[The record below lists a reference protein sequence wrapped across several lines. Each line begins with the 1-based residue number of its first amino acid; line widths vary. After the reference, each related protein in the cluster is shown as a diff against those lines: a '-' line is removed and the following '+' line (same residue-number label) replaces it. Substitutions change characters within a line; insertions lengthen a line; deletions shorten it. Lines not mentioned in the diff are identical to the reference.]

1 MAGFWKIEKTWVQEW
16 GLTGNEALLLADLLD
31 WECGVKERAQRL
43 GVDRSRLYTTLE
55 KLTEKVLQNA
65 TPECCK
71 MQQIV
76 LQNATKKCC
85 KMQHSRVAKCN
96 TVSNIEEHIEEHK
109 GEREDAHARARE
121 EEAAKMGVVEPVAT
135 LAEEWK
141 KELAEGSVTAERFFR
156 AYGLTADQ
164 VATAIGLFVDKL
176 ALDGQTL
183 KSRGDFRRHFNS
195 WLKLNAKRIFD
206 NGNKNAG
213 TNRHQPQY
221 SDKFIYE
228 LMSDLASI
236 NPGSGQ
242 GD

>member
-1 MAGFWKIEKTWVQEW
+1 MAGFWKIDKTWVQEW

-31 WECGVKERAQRL
+31 WECGMTERAQRL
-43 GVDRSRLYTTLE
+43 GVTRQRLYVTLE
-55 KLTEKVLQNA
+55 RLTEKLSQNV
-65 TPECCK
+65 TPECHK
-71 MQQIV
+71 M
-76 LQNATKKCC
+76 LQRVSQNVTHRCHKMLHNNVTKCD
-85 KMQHSRVAKCN
+85 
-96 TVSNIEEHIEEHK
+96 TVYNIGEHIEEHI

-121 EEAAKMGVVEPVAT
+121 EEAARMGVVEPVVT

-195 WLKLNAKRIFD
+195 WLKLNAKRIFN
-206 NGNKNAG
+206 NGNNNAG
-213 TNRHQPQY
+213 TDRHQPQY
-221 SDKFIYE
+221 SDKFISE

-236 NPGSGQ
+236 HPDSGQ

>member
-1 MAGFWKIEKTWVQEW
+1 MAGFWKIDKTWVQEW

-31 WECGVKERAQRL
+31 WECGVTERAQRL
-43 GVDRSRLYTTLE
+43 GVDRSGIYSTLG
-55 KLTEKVLQNA
+55 KLTKKVLKIS
-65 TPECCK
+65 TPECRK
-71 MQQIV
+71 IQQMLLKISTPECRK
-76 LQNATKKCC
+76 N
-85 KMQHSRVAKCN
+85 QHKRVEKIN
-96 TVSNIEEHIEEHK
+96 TVSNIEEHIGEHI

-121 EEAAKMGVVEPVAT
+121 EEAAKMGVVEPVVT

-141 KELAEGSVTAERFFR
+141 KELADGSVTAERFFR

-206 NGNKNAG
+206 NGNNNAG

-221 SDKFIYE
+221 SDKFISE

-236 NPGSGQ
+236 HPGSGQ